1 MAWSNNAEPIYALR
15 INRVE
20 PLSIPLLSRLIG
32 PVRYEVLF
40 GSLKQPLYPK
50 NPWVQAQKFSF
61 KPTRNLEFGFSRVV
75 VFAGEGHVPLTF
87 GSFWNSFTS
96 FTDVSPAQKL
106 SRNDPG
112 ARHSQFDF
120 SYRLPWLRKWVT
132 LYTDSI
138 VHDDT
143 SPIDAPRRAAI
154 NPGVYLSHFPKMPH
168 LDLRVEAVSTDVPP
182 VTGSQCCGRFIY
194 WEAVYHDVYTNEGNL
209 LGSWIGRDA
218 KGGQAWLT

>member
-1 MAWSNNAEPIYALR
+1 MNPGFTLKSSAL
-15 INRVE
+15 
-20 PLSIPLLSRLIG
+20 S
-32 PVRYEVLF
+32 
-40 GSLKQPLYPK
+40 QH
-50 NPWVQAQKFSF
+50 A
-61 KPTRNLEFGFSRVV
+61 NLEFGFSRVV

-96 FTDVSPAQKL
+96 FTDVSPAQKF

-138 VHDDT
+138 IHDDA

-168 LDLRVEAVSTDVPP
+168 LDLRVEAVSTDAPP
-182 VTGSQCCGRFIY
+182 VTGSLCCGLWHSIGKLFIMTCTRTRAICL
-194 WEAVYHDVYTNEGNL
+194 AVGSDETPRAAKHGLPNGLSPKERKHRCIFA
-209 LGSWIGRDA
+209 LG
-218 KGGQAWLT
+218 LE